1 MTWSGGTRQVVDRLP
16 RKVMRPERPGPNLR
30 PFVPGSSRCAP
41 QAMLGRSEC
50 DAASMKAEDQQ
61 EAWRQLRVHR
71 PRGGAHACCDR
82 R

>member
-1 MTWSGGTRQVVDRLP
+1 MTCSAGPDRSTGCP
-16 RKVMRPERPGPNLR
+16 REVMRPERPGPNLK

-61 EAWRQLRVHR
+61 EA
-71 PRGGAHACCDR
+71 
-82 R
+82 